1 VVTHRLPPADWSTRI
16 PADPLPEDLDTE
28 AKRAAYRA
36 GTWREV
42 DANLVEK
49 VVLTS
54 LVCVIFGEILP
65 GNTASA
71 SQLALVVSVLVVV
84 NSATSLALW
93 RRHISIE
100 RVPVD
105 FLAVTVLNVLT
116 LLLLRVISSRFV
128 LDHALF
134 FALLISLIVVLY
146 DRYRPVRDYRMAAAA
161 SVVGASPS
169 RARPRRPP
177 PR

>member
-1 VVTHRLPPADWSTRI
+1 MRI
-16 PADPLPEDLDTE
+16 AADPLPDDLDTE
-28 AKRAAYRA
+28 AERVAYRA

-71 SQLALVVSVLVVV
+71 AQLALVVSVLVVV
-84 NSATSLALW
+84 NSVTSLALW

-100 RVPVD
+100 RVSVD
-105 FLAVTVLNVLT
+105 FLAVTALNVVT
-116 LLLLRVISSRFV
+116 LLLLRAISSRFV

-134 FALLISLIVVLY
+134 FSLLISLIVVLY
-146 DRYRPVRDYRMAAAA
+146 DRYRPVRDYRVAAAA
-161 SVVGASPS
+161 KIGSGAPS
-169 RARPRRPP
+169 RVQPRRPP
-177 PR
+177 S

>member
-1 VVTHRLPPADWSTRI
+1 MRI
-16 PADPLPEDLDTE
+16 AADPLPDALDTA

-71 SQLALVVSVLVVV
+71 AQLALVVSGLVVL
-84 NSATSLALW
+84 NSVTSLALS
-93 RRHISIE
+93 REQISTE

-105 FLAVTVLNVLT
+105 FLAVTALNLVA
-116 LLLLRVISSRFV
+116 LLLLRAISSRFV

-134 FALLISLIVVLY
+134 FAMLISLIVVLY
-146 DRYRPVRDYRMAAAA
+146 DRYRPVRDYRVAAARVA
-161 SVVGASPS
+161 VGTPS
-169 RARPRRPP
+169 RARPRRPASS
-177 PR
+177 